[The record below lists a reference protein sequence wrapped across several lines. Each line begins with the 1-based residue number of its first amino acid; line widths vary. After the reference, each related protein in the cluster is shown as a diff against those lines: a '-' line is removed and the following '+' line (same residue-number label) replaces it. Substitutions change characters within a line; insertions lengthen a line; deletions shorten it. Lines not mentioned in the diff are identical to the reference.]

1 MEKYIEDFIS
11 TEIQWI
17 PINKITVKNEI
28 RDVIIKFFE
37 SLDDDEDIQNFYT
50 NVDLNI

>member
-1 MEKYIEDFIS
+1 MPPASYKPNIEFD
-11 TEIQWI
+11 
-17 PINKITVKNEI
+17 INKITVKNEI

-37 SLDDDEDIQNFYT
+37 WLDDDEDIQNFYT